1 MLSELFIAALD
12 NNLKLA
18 ICSPVLEEF
27 LKASSSEA
35 DQAEGKMLSDVV
47 HK

>member
-12 NNLKLA
+12 NNLKQA
-18 ICSPVLEEF
+18 ICSPTGEEF
-27 LKASSSEA
+27 LKVSSSNVG
-35 DQAEGKMLSDVV
+35 QAEGKMLSDLV